1 MHPARSTCT
10 ARGRPAGRRTV
21 ALHERVVEEVGELQR
36 RIQSAQAA
44 RSTGRR
50 SDSHRAWRE
59 RTRWTT
65 AGGGNE
71 AFRDLTPAHPLSV
84 TPTMSATLARLT
96 RAAPR
101 AAAASPAR
109 AFTRIHAP
117 RTFATSAARRANDG
131 TLPPVLE
138 GTGAAVAAEDA
149 YTMPEHF
156 GSLYNPDG
164 TSAPPSTDR
173 GPPTAPA
180 FGYPAS
186 IPTRP
191 RAFNPLKGD
200 APLDT
205 KLSKPTTA
213 QWQLH
218 VQCSPNNTIVTFT
231 DAAGASF
238 RKAWFSG
245 GSCGFKGAN
254 RNGYEAGY
262 QCASRVF
269 KRVEEQLERE
279 FPDAP
284 ARPVQIEIFFK
295 GFGKGRDAFLSALTM
310 TEGESIRD
318 LVVRLTDR
326 TPIKIG
332 GTRAKKMKRR

>member
-1 MHPARSTCT
+1 
-10 ARGRPAGRRTV
+10 
-21 ALHERVVEEVGELQR
+21 
-36 RIQSAQAA
+36 
-44 RSTGRR
+44 
-50 SDSHRAWRE
+50 
-59 RTRWTT
+59 
-65 AGGGNE
+65 
-71 AFRDLTPAHPLSV
+71 
-84 TPTMSATLARLT
+84 
-96 RAAPR
+96 
-101 AAAASPAR
+101 
-109 AFTRIHAP
+109 
-117 RTFATSAARRANDG
+117 
-131 TLPPVLE
+131 
-138 GTGAAVAAEDA
+138 
-149 YTMPEHF
+149 MPEHF

-180 FGYPAS
+180 FGYPAP

-205 KLSKPTTA
+205 NLSKPTTA